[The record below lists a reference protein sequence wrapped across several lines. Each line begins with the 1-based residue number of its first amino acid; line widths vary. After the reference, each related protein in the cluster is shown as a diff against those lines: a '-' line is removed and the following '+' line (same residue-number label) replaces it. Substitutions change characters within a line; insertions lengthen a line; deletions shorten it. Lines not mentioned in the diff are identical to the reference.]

1 MNRFNDEEYHCYK
14 DFEFLITDN
23 DIEKLKQGKILYSDV
38 DEEYTVILKY
48 YEGGKMNKE
57 DYQEV
62 LEEMEKATGNE
73 VFCDVMCRFPYELN
87 EEQLTE
93 VCERCPLNNTL
104 DQIVDDIRGS
114 MKREEA
120 IAYFKRHIELYC
132 VEGISRESEE
142 MAIKA
147 LEQQKTGHWIED
159 AKTYY
164 KELNKRGL
172 GVDEYTPYF
181 TDDIACSECLAK
193 YSMLDNETQ
202 FFKHCPNCGAMM
214 TDS

>member
-1 MNRFNDEEYHCYK
+1 MNRFVDKEYHFYG

-23 DIEKLKQGKILYSDV
+23 DIEKLKQGKTLYSDV

-57 DYQEV
+57 DYQDV
-62 LEEMEKATGNE
+62 LERMEQATGNE

-147 LEQQKTGHWIED
+147 LEQQKTGHWIMTGD
-159 AKTYY
+159 YY
-164 KELNKRGL
+164 TGAYDSIDYVECSCCH
-172 GVDEYTPYF
+172 EYSLEEGDY
-181 TDDIACSECLAK
+181 
-193 YSMLDNETQ
+193 
-202 FFKHCPNCGAMM
+202 CPNCGAMM
-214 TDS
+214 TESEEVCS

>member
-1 MNRFNDEEYHCYK
+1 MNRFVDEEYHFYG

-48 YEGGKMNKE
+48 YEGEKMNKE

-62 LEEMEKATGNE
+62 LEKMEKATGNE

-104 DQIVDDIRGS
+104 DQIVDDIKGLN
-114 MKREEA
+114 KYYLDTEKVLEIIDKHKA
-120 IAYFKRHIELYC
+120 
-132 VEGISRESEE
+132 ESEE
-142 MAIKA
+142 
-147 LEQQKTGHWIED
+147 
-159 AKTYY
+159 
-164 KELNKRGL
+164 
-172 GVDEYTPYF
+172 
-181 TDDIACSECLAK
+181 
-193 YSMLDNETQ
+193 
-202 FFKHCPNCGAMM
+202 
-214 TDS
+214 